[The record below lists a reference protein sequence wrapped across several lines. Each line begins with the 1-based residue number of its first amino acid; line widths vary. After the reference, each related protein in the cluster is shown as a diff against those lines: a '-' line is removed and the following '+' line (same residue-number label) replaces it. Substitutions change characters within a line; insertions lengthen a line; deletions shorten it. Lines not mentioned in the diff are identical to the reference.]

1 MIGIYG
7 GSFDPIHLGHLRTAT
22 SLKTE
27 LQLDHLFL
35 LPCCKPVHKDGLK
48 YSSNDRLNM
57 LNLALEN
64 FSTLEV
70 DSREILR
77 GGDSYMIDTLREL
90 KQIYKDEPI
99 CLIIGMDSFQKIK
112 TWKNWKEFSKLAHLV
127 ILQRQGSNLIDS
139 TLDTFHTSKD
149 SSQLKL
155 EPNGLLYFS
164 NCPKINISSS
174 DIRSRISANQNL
186 DNLLP
191 KSVINYLRL
200 HES

>member
-7 GSFDPIHLGHLRTAT
+7 GSFDPVHLGHLKTAT

-27 LQLDHLFL
+27 LKLDHLFL
-35 LPCCKPVHKDGLK
+35 LPCCEPVHKDGLK
-48 YSSNDRLNM
+48 YSSNDRLKM
-57 LNLALEN
+57 LNLALDN
-64 FSTLEV
+64 FSTLEI

-77 GGDSYMIDTLREL
+77 GGGSYMIDTLHEL

-99 CLIIGMDSFQKIK
+99 CLIIGMDSFIKIK
-112 TWKNWKEFSKLAHLV
+112 TWKEWQEFSKLVHLV
-127 ILQRQGSNLIDS
+127 ILQRQGVNL
-139 TLDTFHTSKD
+139 TD
-149 SSQLKL
+149 SSLDSFHNSKEVNQLHL

-174 DIRSRISANQNL
+174 DIRSRIDSNQNL
-186 DNLLP
+186 DDLLP

>member
-112 TWKNWKEFSKLAHLV
+112 TWKNWKEFSKLVHLV

-139 TLDTFHTSKD
+139 PLDTFHTSKD

-186 DNLLP
+186 DDLLP
-191 KSVINYLRL
+191 KTVINYLRL

>member
-7 GSFDPIHLGHLRTAT
+7 GSFDPIHLGHLKTAT

-35 LPCCKPVHKDGLK
+35 LPCCEPVHKVGLK
-48 YSSNDRLNM
+48 YSSNDRLKM
-57 LNLALEN
+57 LNLAVDN
-64 FSTLEV
+64 FSTLEI
-70 DSREILR
+70 DSREINR
-77 GGDSYMIDTLREL
+77 GGGSYMIYTLCEL

-99 CLIIGMDSFQKIK
+99 CLIIGMDSYLKIK
-112 TWKNWKEFSKLAHLV
+112 TWKEWQEFSKLVHLV
-127 ILQRQGSNLIDS
+127 ILQRQGFDLIDS
-139 TLDTFHTSKD
+139 SLGSFHNTKD
-149 SSQLKL
+149 VNQLRL
-155 EPNGLLYFS
+155 ESNGLLYFS

-174 DIRSRISANQNL
+174 DIRSRIAANQNL
-186 DNLLP
+186 DDLLP

>member
-7 GSFDPIHLGHLRTAT
+7 GSFDPVHLGHLKTAT

-27 LQLDHLFL
+27 LKLKHLFL
-35 LPCCKPVHKDGLK
+35 LPCCEPVHKDGLK
-48 YSSNDRLNM
+48 YSSNDRLKM
-57 LNLALEN
+57 LNLAVDN
-64 FSTLEV
+64 YSTLEI

-77 GGDSYMIDTLREL
+77 GGSSYMIDTLHEL
-90 KQIYKDEPI
+90 RLIYTDEPI

-112 TWKNWKEFSKLAHLV
+112 TWKDWQEFSKLVHLV
-127 ILQRQGSNLIDS
+127 ILQRQGFNFIDS
-139 TLDTFHTSKD
+139 SLESFHTSKEVD
-149 SSQLKL
+149 QLQL
-155 EPNGLLYFS
+155 ESNGLLYFS

-174 DIRSRISANQNL
+174 DIRSRIATNQNL
-186 DNLLP
+186 DDLLP

>member
-7 GSFDPIHLGHLRTAT
+7 GSFDPIHLGHLKTAT

-27 LQLDHLFL
+27 LKLDHVFL
-35 LPCCKPVHKDGLK
+35 LPCCEPVHKDGLK
-48 YSSNDRLNM
+48 YSTNDRLNM

-64 FSTLEV
+64 FSNLEI

-90 KQIYKDEPI
+90 KQIYIDEPI

-112 TWKNWKEFSKLAHLV
+112 TWKDWQEFSKLVHLV

-186 DNLLP
+186 DDLLP
-191 KSVINYLRL
+191 KTVINYLRL

>member
-7 GSFDPIHLGHLRTAT
+7 GSFDPIHLGHLKTAT

-35 LPCCKPVHKDGLK
+35 LPCCEPVHKDGLK
-48 YSSNDRLNM
+48 YSSNDRLQM
-57 LNLALEN
+57 LNLAVDN
-64 FSTLEV
+64 YSTLEI

-77 GGDSYMIDTLREL
+77 GGGSYMIDKLHEL
-90 KQIYKDEPI
+90 KQIYRDVPI

-112 TWKNWKEFSKLAHLV
+112 TWKEWQEFSKLVHLI
-127 ILQRQGSNLIDS
+127 ILQRQGFNLIDS
-139 TLDTFHTSKD
+139 SLDSFHDTKEVNQLRLESK
-149 SSQLKL
+149 
-155 EPNGLLYFS
+155 GLLYFS

-174 DIRSRISANQNL
+174 DIRSRIAANQNL
-186 DNLLP
+186 DDLLP

>member
-112 TWKNWKEFSKLAHLV
+112 TWKNWKEFSKLVHLV

-149 SSQLKL
+149 SNQLKL
-155 EPNGLLYFS
+155 ESNGLLYFS